1 MGRGGW
7 EEKCTVWDWLNN
19 QHKDLFRIWSAFGKG
34 HFPPALRLLGSAIDS
49 TLQSWRKSGELKS
62 HG

>member
-34 HFPPALRLLGSAIDS
+34 HFPSALTLLGSAITS
-49 TLQSWRKSGELKS
+49 TLQSWWKSGELKS